1 MICLS
6 LTGRTLEEDRI
17 LLETCRSRISLAEL
31 RADLLEPD
39 QWSGISRF
47 CRTAGLPLILSV
59 RRTSDGG
66 AFRGTPEKRL
76 ALLAEAPA
84 GGFAYVELGPELP
97 AQPWEEEYRAA
108 GGTVIRSFFD
118 PAGVPEDL
126 TARTASLTRHPGEIS
141 RIEVTPGDTAGLL
154 RLLAA
159 CGTPG
164 PERRILLGRGPAGVA
179 SRILARRLGSLMTFA
194 DAPGTEGTD
203 GHTDPETLEE
213 VYRYSQIGETTGLYG
228 IIGNP
233 VLHTR
238 SPLIQNRGF
247 RQLGLDCVYVPFQ
260 VEDPVPFLR
269 WAAGFGF
276 RGFSVTV
283 PHKQSVI
290 PLLEEKGPE
299 VEAIGS
305 CNTLVRTRQGG
316 WSGHNTDAPGF
327 SLPLARIWGAG
338 GFRDRSALV
347 LGAGGAARAVVWELL
362 RRGLQVTI
370 ANRNAAR
377 AEALAEEL
385 GARWAPLGDG
395 SGLDPG
401 DLVVQTTSA
410 GMHPLEGVDPAPE
423 LPLTGREVVY
433 DIVYAPPETAFLKK
447 AERAGCRIIRGM
459 EMLSAQGHDQFRLFT
474 GLDYP
479 EFP

>member
-6 LTGRTLEEDRI
+6 LTGRTLEEDRV
-17 LLETCRSRISLAEL
+17 LLESCRNRIALAEL
-31 RADLLEPD
+31 RADLLDPD
-39 QWSGISRF
+39 QWPGISRF

-59 RRTSDGG
+59 RRTEDGG
-66 AFRGTPEKRL
+66 AFRGTPEKRME
-76 ALLAEAPA
+76 LLAGAPE
-84 GGFAYVELGPELP
+84 GGFAYAELEEDLP
-97 AQPWEEEYRAA
+97 VQPWEEGYRGS

-118 PAGVPEDL
+118 PEGVPEAL
-126 TARTASLTRHPGEIS
+126 TARTASLARHPGEIA
-141 RIEVTPGDTAGLL
+141 RVEVTPGDTAGLI
-154 RLLAA
+154 RLLEA
-159 CGTPG
+159 CGAPG
-164 PERRILLGRGPAGVA
+164 SGRRILLGRGPVGVPT
-179 SRILARRLGSLMTFA
+179 RILARRLGSLMTFA
-194 DAPGTEGTD
+194 DPPGTGD
-203 GHTDPETLEE
+203 SGGHTVPDSLEE
-213 VYRYSQIGETTGLYG
+213 IYRYSQMGEGTGLYG

-283 PHKQSVI
+283 PHKQAVI
-290 PLLEEKGPE
+290 PLLEEAGPE
-299 VEAIGS
+299 VGAIGS
-305 CNTLVRTRQGG
+305 CNTLVRTPRGG

-327 SLPLARIWGAG
+327 SLPLERIWGAD
-338 GFRDRSALV
+338 GFRGRSALV

-362 RRGLQVTI
+362 RRGLTVTI
-370 ANRNAAR
+370 ANRNAGR
-377 AEALAEEL
+377 AEALAGEL
-385 GARWAPLGDG
+385 GALWEPLGDG
-395 SGLDPG
+395 SGLRAG